1 MLTDQLIN
9 YMINDLNYR
18 GIVADSIEDE
28 LIDHVCSAV
37 EEEMSKG
44 EKFIDACD
52 KVLKSFGHTGGLRE
66 TQKRIDSNYKIKRL
80 RI

>member
-1 MLTDQLIN
+1 MLTDH

-44 EKFIDACD
+44 EKFIDAYD
-52 KVLKSFGHTGGLRE
+52 KVLKSFGHTGRLRE